1 MPNFDAPA
9 ARRRS
14 LLPVLASAI
23 TFPIVFFY
31 SYLIYSCRN
40 IPLLDD
46 YDAGLDFA
54 NHLVRYSTFSERLTY
69 YVTAQHNE
77 YKLFFGFVVVWLQLA
92 LTGHINFVVIA
103 FLGNIAILF
112 LGIVLWKMFL
122 PGLDL
127 ERRLALFLPVCFIL
141 FQYQYVETLNW
152 PMSGIQNL
160 PILAAAIGSFYL
172 LGRKTRGAFVG
183 SLGLMVFGIAISGNG
198 FLISALGML
207 MLLINRMYARLAAW
221 SFTSVLC
228 AWLYAY
234 QYKNLKH
241 EPLLKIL
248 THLRFAYLLG
258 FLGAAGR
265 YPVRPGAIVLGFALC
280 VFFGWMI
287 WRGYLQKDP
296 VVGYCLLFIL
306 LTGLAVSGL
315 RGDLGLGQSLSS
327 RYRMYSDLLL
337 IFAWFAL
344 VKMNRLAEIPSLRQ
358 NRLFV
363 SVATISVL
371 FCIVMDGNGVRNL
384 RKRDRDLEH
393 GMALFERSGG
403 LQSPVY
409 SQDGQPQ
416 GYVGFD
422 EHARQI
428 LIESEKAGTYEPP
441 PY

>member
-46 YDAGLDFA
+46 YDAGLDFS
-54 NHLVRYSTFSERLTY
+54 NHLVRSSTFSERLTY

-234 QYKNLKH
+234 QYKKR
-241 EPLLKIL
+241 
-248 THLRFAYLLG
+248 LRKYFEQSSQNIE
-258 FLGAAGR
+258 FR
-265 YPVRPGAIVLGFALC
+265 
-280 VFFGWMI
+280 WT
-287 WRGYLQKDP
+287 
-296 VVGYCLLFIL
+296 VVGIEAQMRKWCCGN
-306 LTGLAVSGL
+306 TD
-315 RGDLGLGQSLSS
+315 RCGQRES
-327 RYRMYSDLLL
+327 
-337 IFAWFAL
+337 
-344 VKMNRLAEIPSLRQ
+344 
-358 NRLFV
+358 FV
-363 SVATISVL
+363 I
-371 FCIVMDGNGVRNL
+371 
-384 RKRDRDLEH
+384 
-393 GMALFERSGG
+393 
-403 LQSPVY
+403 
-409 SQDGQPQ
+409 
-416 GYVGFD
+416 
-422 EHARQI
+422 HARTPI
-428 LIESEKAGTYEPP
+428 HPHK
-441 PY
+441 